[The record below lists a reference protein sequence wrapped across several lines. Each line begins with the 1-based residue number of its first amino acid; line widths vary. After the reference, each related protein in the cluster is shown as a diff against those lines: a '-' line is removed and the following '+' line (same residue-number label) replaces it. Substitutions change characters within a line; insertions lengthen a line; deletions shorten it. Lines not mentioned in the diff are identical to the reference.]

1 MTKYT
6 QESYQKDKDLQEE
19 LKGYMHS
26 KKWEEREQRDAYWD
40 AVYRT
45 DAFLIGGQAA
55 AEAQNGNPISD
66 RWLPWSGNRL
76 DDNLAIF
83 AGELTANGVERVLL
97 DTNQSTA
104 FGKQLACF
112 SKAGWLITGTEEK
125 EVDEFGEPKTQTFLV
140 LQHVS

>member
-6 QESYQKDKDLQEE
+6 LESCQKDRDLQER

-26 KKWEEREQRDAYWD
+26 SKWEEREQRDAYWD
-40 AVYRT
+40 ACCRA
-45 DAFLIGGQAA
+45 DAFLAGGQAA
-55 AEAQNGNPISD
+55 AEAQNGNPISS
-66 RWLPWSGNRL
+66 RRLPWSGNRS
-76 DDNLAIF
+76 DDSLAIF
-83 AGELTANGVERVLL
+83 AGELAANGVERVLL

-104 FGKQLACF
+104 FGEQLAGF

-125 EVDEFGEPKTQTFLV
+125 EANEWGEPKTQTFLV